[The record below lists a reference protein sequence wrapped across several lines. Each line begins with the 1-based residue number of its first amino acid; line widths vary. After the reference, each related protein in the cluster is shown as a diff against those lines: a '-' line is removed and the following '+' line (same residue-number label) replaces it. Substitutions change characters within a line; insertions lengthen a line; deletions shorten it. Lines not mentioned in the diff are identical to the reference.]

1 MVKPWFGSAVHTR
14 HKEKPMSRAIN
25 AKAAPPQAGPYS
37 HAVRTGNLVFLA
49 GQGPFDPDGGP
60 RPETFEEQARL
71 TFRNLAAVAEA
82 AGGSLA
88 DAVRVGVYLQS
99 MDDFAAMNTLYAE
112 FFSEPYPARTTIQ
125 SNMKISIEVDAV
137 LELDS

>member
-1 MVKPWFGSAVHTR
+1 
-14 HKEKPMSRAIN
+14 MSRAIN
-25 AKAAPPQAGPYS
+25 AEAAPPQAGPYS

-71 TFRNLAAVAEA
+71 TFRNLATVAEA

-88 DAVRVGVYLQS
+88 DAVRVGVYLED
-99 MDDFAAMNTLYAE
+99 MDNFAAMNTVYAE
-112 FFSEPYPARTTIQ
+112 FFTEPYPARTTIQ
-125 SNMKISIEVDAV
+125 SSMKISIEVDAV
-137 LELDS
+137 LELDT

>member
-1 MVKPWFGSAVHTR
+1 
-14 HKEKPMSRAIN
+14 MSRAIH

-37 HAVRTGNLVFLA
+37 HAVQTGPLVFLA
-49 GQGPFDPDGGP
+49 GQGPFDPAGGP

-82 AGGSLA
+82 AGASLA
-88 DAVRVGVYLQS
+88 SAVRVGVYLTN
-99 MDDFAAMNTLYAE
+99 MDDFAAMNTVYAE
-112 FFSEPYPARTTIQ
+112 FFTEPFPARTTIQ
-125 SNMKISIEVDAV
+125 SNMNISIEVDAV